1 MERTIAKQLPIEPS
15 AHEFPSVPCQPS
27 NSPIQHSDLSP
38 AAAIVQGDVRPSSLR
53 PGNPYPLG
61 DIALA
66 FKAVLAALAL
76 AAIAADLIRGNYVGC
91 LLIAAVA
98 LIAIFAHLR
107 RAPQTAVAPPI
118 AESAPDRH
126 PHEEHMAALERKVGE
141 LEGLQKDLGTAK
153 AAAEAALM
161 AKGEFLA
168 TMSHEIR
175 TPLNGMVPILELL
188 LSTPLNGDQKDH
200 LTTAY
205 RSARELLRIVND
217 VLDYSKLE
225 AGAVELETE
234 TFNLREAVEHVT
246 RLLSRAA
253 QAKSIALSH
262 HIDQNV
268 RLSVRGDAL
277 RLRQVLMNL
286 VSNAI

>member
-1 MERTIAKQLPIEPS
+1 
-15 AHEFPSVPCQPS
+15 
-27 NSPIQHSDLSP
+27 
-38 AAAIVQGDVRPSSLR
+38 
-53 PGNPYPLG
+53 
-61 DIALA
+61 
-66 FKAVLAALAL
+66 
-76 AAIAADLIRGNYVGC
+76 
-91 LLIAAVA
+91 
-98 LIAIFAHLR
+98 
-107 RAPQTAVAPPI
+107 
-118 AESAPDRH
+118 
-126 PHEEHMAALERKVGE
+126 
-141 LEGLQKDLGTAK
+141 LGTAK

-286 VSNAI
+286 VSNAIKFTAQGSVTISVSKRSESRMQYTLVFSVTDTGIGLTPDATQRL